1 MCAKNW
7 RDETRLGAPMTR
19 KAGGRRS
26 PAEHHALRVLEFEV
40 VLDAVAKRATSGAG
54 RARVKALVPLSNLR
68 SASDRLAR
76 VEAVRELAERSDY
89 TGVPA
94 IPVVDGALETLSV
107 EGSMLAPSD
116 LYHVAVLLQSGATL
130 ERALAQAPDAL
141 AQVRDGL
148 HSDRAL
154 AKKLETTVDADGTVL
169 DRASPELARI
179 RREIQK
185 TSAAVVRSLEKYAA
199 SLPDAYRVEDASVT
213 LRGGRYVVP
222 IRREGRSQVGGIVHD
237 ESASGA
243 TLFVEPPQQ
252 VERMNRLRHLE
263 GEEQREIARIL
274 ADRTEAVRP
283 SRAALATSLDVL
295 VEYDALTA
303 CARTASVWGAT
314 VPELVD
320 PLVESDEPAFKIVA
334 GRHPL
339 LLEKGVDVVPFD
351 LTLEGAERVLVVSGP
366 NTGGKTVLLKAL
378 GLIPL
383 MAQCGIVP
391 PVEKGSR
398 IPLFDAVFADIGDEQ
413 SIQDDLS
420 TFSGHIA
427 NVSAILDDVSERS
440 LVLLDELGT
449 GTDPSEGAALAR
461 AVLERLA
468 DEGTRTVATSHL
480 GALKRI
486 AEMDERVVNASL
498 QFDSEALEPTYR
510 LVKGRPGRSFGIQI
524 AKRLSLPEELVTRAL
539 ELLDDTELRA
549 DALLARLEQDEREM
563 RELLERLEVE
573 RAEAAAMLQDVT
585 GREAQLRDRERAAE
599 TRAREEARRMLMD
612 ARSEV
617 ERAIREGRE
626 AAGKAE
632 AEKAARRSVE
642 RAAARVAPKRSGG
655 RKTREKKSKQ
665 PRRDAAEIHVGQR
678 VRMTNGA
685 AGTVVDLDGSKASVE
700 LDGGVR
706 LKVRLDQL
714 QPISPEVSTRP
725 RGRTQWTEPAGA
737 AVHEVDLRGLR
748 VDEVEPT
755 LLPAI
760 DRAVLSDLPT
770 LRIIHGMGTGA
781 VRTRVGELV
790 ERDPRIDQIRSGE
803 RGEGG
808 AGVTVVTFR

>member
-1 MCAKNW
+1 
-7 RDETRLGAPMTR
+7 MTR
-19 KAGGRRS
+19 GAGGRRPS
-26 PAEHHALRVLEFEV
+26 AERHAHRVLELES
-40 VLDAVAKRATSGAG
+40 VLDSVARRATSGAG
-54 RARVKALVPLSNLR
+54 RARVLGLTPL
-68 SASDRLAR
+68 ADVGAAEGRLAE
-76 VEAVRELAERSDY
+76 VEAVRALAERSDY

-94 IPVVDGALETLSV
+94 IPAVEGALDLLLVDGSV
-107 EGSMLAPSD
+107 LAPSD
-116 LYHVAVLLQSGATL
+116 LHHIAVLLQSGATL
-130 ERALAQAPDAL
+130 ASGLSQAPAAL
-141 AQVRDGL
+141 GTLREAL
-148 HSDRAL
+148 HADRPL
-154 AKKLETTVDADGTVL
+154 AKKLDATVDADGTVV

-263 GEEQREIARIL
+263 GEERREIARIL
-274 ADRTEAVRP
+274 SDRTEAIRP
-283 SRAALATSLDVL
+283 SRDALSASVDALI
-295 VEYDALTA
+295 EYDALTA
-303 CARTASVWGAT
+303 CARTASAWGAT

-320 PLVESDEPAFKIVA
+320 PEEVAEEAAFKIVA

-339 LLEKGVDVVPFD
+339 LLEKGVDAVAFD

-383 MAQCGIVP
+383 LAKCGIVP
-391 PVEKGSR
+391 PVAKGSR
-398 IPLFDAVFADIGDEQ
+398 IPVFDAVFADIGDEQ

-420 TFSGHIA
+420 TFSGHVA
-427 NVSAILDDVSERS
+427 NVSAILEGVTARS

-468 DEGTRTVATSHL
+468 NEGTLTVATSHL

-486 AEMDERVVNASL
+486 AELDERVVNASL

-563 RELLERLEVE
+563 RELLDRLERE
-573 RAEAAAMLQDVT
+573 RAEAQAMLEDVT
-585 GREAQLRDRERAAE
+585 GREAKLRDRERAAE
-599 TRAREEARRMLMD
+599 ARAREDARRLLMD
-612 ARSEV
+612 ARDEV

-626 AAGKAE
+626 AAGRAE
-632 AEKAARRSVE
+632 AETAARRAVE
-642 RAAARVAPKRSGG
+642 SAAARVAPKRSKPK
-655 RKTREKKSKQ
+655 RDRHAKQ
-665 PRRDAAEIHVGQR
+665 RPSSGSDRLELAVGQR
-678 VRMTNGA
+678 VRMTSGA
-685 AGTVVDLDGSKASVE
+685 SGTVVEVDGAKAGVE

-706 LKVRLDQL
+706 LRVRLDQL
-714 QPISPEVSTRP
+714 QPMSAELSRKP
-725 RGRTQWTEPAGA
+725 RGRTQWTEPTGDAI
-737 AVHEVDLRGLR
+737 HEVDLRGLR
-748 VDEVEPT
+748 VDEVESA
-755 LLPAI
+755 LVPAI
-760 DRAVLSDLPT
+760 DRAVLSDLPS

-781 VRTRVGELV
+781 VRARVGDLV
-790 ERDPRIDQIRSGE
+790 AGDARIEQVRSGD